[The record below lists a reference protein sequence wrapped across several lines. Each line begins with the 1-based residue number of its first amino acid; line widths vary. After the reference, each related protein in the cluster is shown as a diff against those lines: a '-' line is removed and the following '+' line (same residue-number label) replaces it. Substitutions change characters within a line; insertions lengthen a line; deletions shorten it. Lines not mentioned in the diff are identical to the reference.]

1 MCTYNFVY
9 VELFQTFFNI
19 LYEEKI
25 DCKLVTSALV
35 DDRMLNWN
43 RINAVICFNYLQ
55 QEFYLVTPT
64 MKTLAAGKNNTAIL
78 KLLRVLISTCQGNYG
93 DQNMDDEYIRD
104 IADVIERDVPAA
116 EGEVDVNA
124 LPKKPKGC
132 GAIAMGLESKKN
144 AKFNHIEEQLLGP
157 QADNQEELKQ

>member
-1 MCTYNFVY
+1 MEDKEVKHLVNEVFQKKGHPKVKNFAAEFADGSKWLKALDRYRWNVYLRFVY

-55 QEFYLVTPT
+55 
-64 MKTLAAGKNNTAIL
+64 
-78 KLLRVLISTCQGNYG
+78 
-93 DQNMDDEYIRD
+93 
-104 IADVIERDVPAA
+104 
-116 EGEVDVNA
+116 
-124 LPKKPKGC
+124 
-132 GAIAMGLESKKN
+132 
-144 AKFNHIEEQLLGP
+144 
-157 QADNQEELKQ
+157 